1 MAFTFVLL
9 FFIFIIFFGAFF
21 NVIMV
26 FMAISLITIGFYVFT
41 SLFYFL
47 MGQQAGCELAWLA
60 FIPFGKSYLGFTLP
74 HREFNLGLFKT
85 KYRKRVFWGWFIAEI
100 CVGVVS
106 TILSITLL
114 VYGMSVADYSLA
126 QPFSVLLEKPLFWIL
141 WLTSFILGE
150 LALLIRTIFHW
161 RKNYDLLKTY
171 EFNKLALPMSILNVF
186 CPLIMIVFSI
196 LMAGRAPEYGS
207 ENYYFWEEN
216 GISYI

>member
-26 FMAISLITIGFYVFT
+26 FMAVSLITIGFYVFT

-60 FIPFGKSYLGFTLP
+60 FIPFGKSYLGLTLT

-100 CVGVVS
+100 CVGIVT
-106 TILSITLL
+106 TILSLILL
-114 VYGMSVADYSLA
+114 VYGMSIADYSLA
-126 QPFSVLLEKPLFWIL
+126 EPFSVLLENPIFWIL
-141 WLTSFILGE
+141 WLTSFLLSGF
-150 LALLIRTIFHW
+150 ALLIRTLFHW

-171 EFNKLALPMSILNVF
+171 DFNKLALPMSILNVF
-186 CPLIMIVFSI
+186 CPLVMIVFSI

-216 GISYI
+216 GVSYI

>member
-21 NVIMV
+21 NIIMV
-26 FMAISLITIGFYVFT
+26 FMAVSLITIGFYVFT

-60 FIPFGKSYLGFTLP
+60 FIPFGKSYLGLTLP

-100 CVGVVS
+100 FVGIVT
-106 TILSITLL
+106 TILSLILL
-114 VYGMSVADYSLA
+114 VYGMSIADYSLA
-126 QPFSVLLEKPLFWIL
+126 EPFSVLLEKPIFWIL
-141 WLTSFILGE
+141 WLTSFLLSGF
-150 LALLIRTIFHW
+150 ALLIRTLFHW

-171 EFNKLALPMSILNVF
+171 DFNKLALPMSILNVF
-186 CPLIMIVFSI
+186 CPLVMIVFSI

-216 GISYI
+216 GVSYI